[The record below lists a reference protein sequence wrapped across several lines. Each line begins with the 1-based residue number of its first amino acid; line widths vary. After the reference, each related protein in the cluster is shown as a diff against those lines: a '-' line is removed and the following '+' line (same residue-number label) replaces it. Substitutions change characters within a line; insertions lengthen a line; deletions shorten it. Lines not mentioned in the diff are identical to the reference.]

1 MEREMGKRKE
11 ASVDDALREALNILS
26 TLPSDSPEQSVILKL
41 MNVASEQSAIAG
53 VLIDYLSDMPS
64 GDEIVDELIEEALI
78 GDETT

>member
-1 MEREMGKRKE
+1 MGKRKE